1 MSTFELS
8 VIATNRTFYKGICK
22 HVVVTSTDGLLG
34 IMANHERAVVAIVE
48 GETRIQLENDEWITA
63 VTGIGYVQ
71 IQNNKVL
78 IIVDFAEK
86 PEEVDERMAQQALE
100 EAQEEMRQKQSLME
114 FHISQAKMARAMAR
128 LSVKKK
134 YSGF

>member
-8 VIATNRTFYKGICK
+8 VIATNRTFYKGICRQ
-22 HVVVTSTDGLLG
+22 VVVSSTDGLLG

-48 GETRIQLENDEWITA
+48 GETRIQLEDGEWITA

-71 IQNNKVL
+71 IQDNKVL